1 MVESFEEF
9 CGGIPLWNESLL
21 LNSSYPR
28 FTECFMNT
36 ALVWGPCGLL
46 WICLPVYIYFLS
58 ATSIVLPNPI
68 QPLNVTKILVSIL
81 LFAVSIVQLVHHA
94 DSDSTYTAVYVADG
108 VKIGTFLLTSV
119 IVLIERHYG
128 RINSLLLYPFWL
140 LMVVANTIPL
150 YTYIMEKLIETDELE
165 FGMHCLLFA
174 LVTIQFFVFNFPEK
188 RGRQGYQEISKTVSP
203 ELNAS
208 LPSMLAYWW
217 TNKLIW
223 TGFRNTLT
231 EGDVHDLHPEDTS
244 DTQVPKFARAWDKE
258 LERCA
263 AYNEKYLAEHGSS
276 VLSSMNH
283 KVNLTADE
291 KTKLLTK
298 YDPYD
303 NDNDKKSK
311 EPKSPLKQPSL
322 FRAMFQVYGFELIC
336 LQLLKTGLE
345 LLNFI
350 TPKITESMLSY
361 IQGEKHDNEMW
372 KGYVLAGSYFVI
384 SSIISLMASQLN
396 NRNRRLGMHL
406 RCSLTATI
414 YRKSLTISNEAK
426 KTTTLGEIVNLMSAD
441 CQRLENVMNFI
452 YIVFSAPFQIAVA
465 LYMLYDQI
473 GLATFAGLGV
483 LVILLPMNTV
493 TSITMRR
500 FNRQMMRLKDR
511 RIRLMNEVLTGMK
524 VLKVYAWEEAF
535 EKKVAKF
542 RSEEINLIFKLSMV
556 MAVLSLIFGVVPYFV
571 QVASFGVF
579 IAIDG
584 YLDPTKAFVSMS
596 LFNNL
601 TQTFTQMPMFIPALI
616 QAAVSVTRIVAF
628 LRQPDLKPDA
638 RIIDPKLDTA
648 IKIEHGTFTWDEEFH
663 QSTLKNINL
672 NIKPG
677 SLVAVVGTV
686 GCGKS
691 SLLAAIMGEMTKQ
704 KGAVTVKSNMAYVPQ
719 EAWIQNK
726 TLRENILF
734 GTDYKS
740 SLYERVIE
748 ACALKTDLEI
758 LPGGDLTEIGEKG
771 INISG
776 GQKQRVSLA
785 RAVYSRADIY
795 LLDDPL
801 SAVDSHVGKHIFQNV
816 ISNKGVLKG
825 KTRVLVTHGVH
836 WLPLVDTIIVL
847 KDGEISETG
856 SYEQLVS
863 HDGEF
868 AQFLKEFFI
877 QEAESED
884 EGKEKEDP
892 EIEEMKKQVL
902 HRLESLTGAS
912 SADEAGR
919 SLRRQWSST
928 KQQSNSSVA
937 PSRGG
942 GHAGSGQGRGGGPQ
956 GGMPGRGEYGATR
969 GRGGGP
975 PGGMGRGGGGPPGLG
990 GGLEKGPAP
999 VVAGQRLVLD
1009 ETSETGGVKINVYM
1023 DYLRSVG
1030 FGSIAFSVLFYLVYL
1045 ASTIFSS
1052 IWLSKWTD
1060 DPYLANRTLSET
1072 DEYAD
1077 KTNLYIGLYAG
1088 MGVIQGIFSYTFSA
1102 SLLVKTA
1109 QASNVLHNTMMHNIM
1124 RSPMSFF
1131 DTTPTGRI
1139 VNRFSKDV
1147 DVLDNQLPNLI
1158 RQGVNSVGRVLMSLI
1173 NITYSTPIVLAV
1185 IVPVVVLYIIVQ
1197 RIYIPASRQIRR
1209 IDSTTRSPIYVHFS
1223 ETLSGV
1229 SSIRAYGVQERFT
1242 RQSQELVDYNFKFY
1256 FASIVIGSWLQVRL
1270 QFLGNI
1276 IVLAAAMFAQA
1287 NTGLS
1292 AGLAG
1297 LAISY
1302 AQQVTNALTM
1312 VVQVATQAETNIV
1325 SAERI
1330 LEYAEIPTEAPW
1342 EVPETEPPKSWPD
1355 EGRVAF
1361 DDLQF
1366 RYREGLELVLKGVTC
1381 DLKGGEKVGIVGRTG
1396 AGKSSLSVA
1405 LFRLAEAAA
1414 GKISIDERNI
1424 AALGLHNLRGNITIL
1439 PQDPVIFSGTLRMNL
1454 DPSEKH
1460 SDEQI
1465 WEALEHAHLKSFVKG
1480 LPSQLD
1486 YQCGEGGQNLS
1497 MGQRQLL
1504 CLARCLLRKSKILV
1518 LDEATAAVD
1527 METDDLI
1534 QKTIRSEFK
1543 DSTVLTI
1550 AHRLNTIMDYDRV
1563 IVMDKGKIIEMDSP
1577 QALLANTQSVFYSMA
1592 KDANLV

>member
-1 MVESFEEF
+1 
-9 CGGIPLWNESLL
+9 
-21 LNSSYPR
+21 
-28 FTECFMNT
+28 
-36 ALVWGPCGLL
+36 
-46 WICLPVYIYFLS
+46 
-58 ATSIVLPNPI
+58 
-68 QPLNVTKILVSIL
+68 
-81 LFAVSIVQLVHHA
+81 
-94 DSDSTYTAVYVADG
+94 
-108 VKIGTFLLTSV
+108 
-119 IVLIERHYG
+119 
-128 RINSLLLYPFWL
+128 
-140 LMVVANTIPL
+140 
-150 YTYIMEKLIETDELE
+150 
-165 FGMHCLLFA
+165 
-174 LVTIQFFVFNFPEK
+174 
-188 RGRQGYQEISKTVSP
+188 TVSP

-208 LPSMLAYWW
+208 LPSMLSYWW
-217 TNKLIW
+217 TNTLIW
-223 TGFRNTLT
+223 TGYKKSLT
-231 EGDVHDLHPEDTS
+231 EEDVSDLHPEDTS
-244 DTQVPKFARAWDKE
+244 DTQVPKFAKAWERE

-263 AYNEKYLAEHGSS
+263 AYNKQYLAQHGGS

-283 KVNLTADE
+283 KVNLTPNE

-303 NDNDKKSK
+303 DDKKRTQ
-311 EPKSPLKQPSL
+311 EKSPLKQPSL

-345 LLNFI
+345 LLNFV
-350 TPKITESMLSY
+350 TPKITESMLSF
-361 IQGEKHDNEMW
+361 IQGEKHPNELW
-372 KGYVLAGSYFVI
+372 KGYVLATTYFIV
-384 SSIISLMASQLN
+384 SSVTSTMGSQLQ
-396 NRNRRLGMHL
+396 NRNRRLGMHV

-441 CQRLENVMNFI
+441 CQRLENVVNFI
-452 YIVFSAPFQIAVA
+452 YIVFSAPFQIGIA

-483 LVILLPMNTV
+483 LIILLPMNTV
-493 TSITMRR
+493 TSIAMRK

-535 EKKVAKF
+535 EKKVATY
-542 RSEEINLIFKLSMV
+542 RSEEINLIFKLSLV
-556 MAVLSLIFGVVPYFV
+556 MATLSLIFSVVPYFV

-596 LFNNL
+596 LFNML

-616 QAAVSVTRIVAF
+616 QAGVSVTRIVAF

-638 RIIDPKLDTA
+638 RTIDPKLDTA
-648 IKIEHGTFTWDEEFH
+648 IRIDNGTFTWDEELP
-663 QSTLKNINL
+663 QPTLKNINL
-672 NIKPG
+672 DIKPG

-691 SLLAAIMGEMTKQ
+691 SLLSAIMGEMTKL
-704 KGAVTVKSNMAYVPQ
+704 KGTVTVKSDMAYVPQ

-734 GTDYKS
+734 GTEYKP
-740 SLYERVIE
+740 SLYERVLE

-801 SAVDSHVGKHIFQNV
+801 SAVDSHVGKHIFENV
-816 ISNKGVLKG
+816 ISSKGVLKG

-847 KDGEISETG
+847 KDGEITEKG
-856 SYEQLVS
+856 SFEQLVS

-884 EGKEKEDP
+884 EGKKEKEDP
-892 EIEEMKKQVL
+892 EIEELKKQVL

-912 SADEAGR
+912 SADEKGR
-919 SLRRQWSST
+919 TVSLRKQVSST
-928 KQQSNSSVA
+928 KQPVSSAVA
-937 PSRGG
+937 TRGG
-942 GHAGSGQGRGGGPQ
+942 HGRGGGPGGR
-956 GGMPGRGEYGATR
+956 GGMR

-975 PGGMGRGGGGPPGLG
+975 PGGMGRGGGGGGGPPVLG
-990 GGLEKGPAP
+990 GGFDKGGAP
-999 VVAGQRLVLD
+999 MVAGQRLVQD
-1009 ETSETGGVKINVYM
+1009 EKSETGGVKFNVYM

-1030 FGSIAFSVLFYLVYL
+1030 FSSIAFSVVFYVIYL

-1052 IWLSKWTD
+1052 IWLSMWTD
-1060 DPYLANRTLSET
+1060 DTYLANRSLSDT

-1088 MGVIQGIFSYTFSA
+1088 MGVIQGIFSYAFSA

-1109 QASNVLHNTMMHNIM
+1109 RASNVLHNTMMHNIM

-1147 DVLDNQLPNLI
+1147 DVLDNQLPNII

-1185 IVPVVVLYIIVQ
+1185 IIPVVILYVLVQ

-1229 SSIRAYGVQERFT
+1229 SSIRAYGVQERFAK
-1242 RQSQELVDYNFKFY
+1242 QSQELVDYNFKFY

-1270 QFLGNI
+1270 QFLGNV
-1276 IVLAAAMFAQA
+1276 IVLAAAMFAQSDA
-1287 NTGLS
+1287 SLT

-1342 EVPETEPPKSWPD
+1342 EIPETEPPKSWPD
-1355 EGRVAF
+1355 EGRVVF

-1366 RYREGLELVLKGVTC
+1366 RYRDGLELVLKGVTC

-1405 LFRLAEAAA
+1405 LFRLAEAFA

-1424 AALGLHNLRGNITIL
+1424 ATLGLHNLRGNITIL

-1460 SDEQI
+1460 TDEQI

-1480 LPSQLD
+1480 LPTQLD

-1497 MGQRQLL
+1497 MGQRQLV

-1550 AHRLNTIMDYDRV
+1550 AHRLNTILDYDRV

-1577 QALLANTQSVFYSMA
+1577 QALLANPQSVFYSMA